1 MKPFGGGYRSW
12 RKEAAAAKRKSAPD
26 STNSLLKER
35 RVS

>member
-1 MKPFGGGYRSW
+1 MKHFGGGYRSW
-12 RKEAAAAKRKSAPD
+12 RKEAVVAKKRLAPD